1 MLSKVPNAAG
11 YATGFHSAFVPTSVR
26 LELEAA
32 DASGNGATAGVLEG
46 AALGAPPMNWGT
58 NFKDNYITGNR
69 KHIDII
75 LWILRH

>member
-1 MLSKVPNAAG
+1 
-11 YATGFHSAFVPTSVR
+11 VR

-58 NFKDNYITGNR
+58 NFKDNYYHR
-69 KHIDII
+69 KQETY
-75 LWILRH
+75 